1 MDVVLDLILIYLVI
15 PGKRFGLLVGLDK
28 AQTLTLL
35 PVFRVVGDKIVILNI
50 IVHKVL

>member
-1 MDVVLDLILIYLVI
+1 MVYLVI
-15 PGKRFGLLVGLDK
+15 PGKGFGLLVGLDE

-35 PVFRVVGDKIVILNI
+35 PVFRIVGDKIVILNI